1 MRFSL
6 LSLLFCLMTLILHAQ
21 DEAIKRLRIES
32 TRVIPNKDPND
43 TTQKEWRKGGVYGIN
58 VSQGTLNN
66 WAAGGENFSLSVNTQ
81 FSLYAFFKRGKQ
93 TWDNTFSMNLGYVN
107 TTSIGG
113 RKNDDRFDILSK
125 YGHALGKKLS
135 LSTLFN
141 LRSQL
146 FRGYSFTDTSKKFI
160 STFMAPGYL
169 LLSVGG
175 DYKPEK
181 NLSIFFSPVTA
192 RWIFVKD
199 TALSNKG
206 LYGVKKGESTA
217 LEFGGF
223 ASITYTKD
231 FNKSVSYKG
240 RLDLFS
246 NYRHNPQNIDINM
259 ANSVNAKISKK
270 LAVNYTLDLIY
281 DDDVRLFGKNKR
293 SAGLQ
298 VKSLLGIG
306 LLLKF

>member
-1 MRFSL
+1 MKFL
-6 LSLLFCLMTLILHAQ
+6 LLLVLFCLMSAVLFAQ

-32 TRVIPNKDPND
+32 TRIIPYKDPND

-66 WAAGGENFSLSVNTQ
+66 WAAGGENFSLSVNSQ
-81 FSLYAFFKRGKQ
+81 FSLYAFFKKGKQ
-93 TWDNTFSMNLGYVN
+93 TWDNTFDMNIGYVN
-107 TTSIGG
+107 TSSIGG

-125 YGHALGKKLS
+125 YGHALGNKLS
-135 LSTLFN
+135 LTTLFN
-141 LRSQL
+141 LRSQF
-146 FRGYSFTDTSKKFI
+146 FRGYSFTDSSKNLI
-160 STFMAPGYL
+160 SSFLAPGYL
-169 LLSVGG
+169 LLSVGL
-175 DYKPEK
+175 DYKPAK
-181 NLSIFFSPVTA
+181 NLSIFFSPVTT

-199 TALSNKG
+199 TALSNRG
-206 LYGVKKGESTA
+206 LYGVKKGDKSA

-223 ASITYTKD
+223 ASISYIKG
-231 FNKSVSYKG
+231 FNKNVTYKG

-259 ANSVNAKISKK
+259 SNSVNAKISKK

>member
-1 MRFSL
+1 
-6 LSLLFCLMTLILHAQ
+6 
-21 DEAIKRLRIES
+21 
-32 TRVIPNKDPND
+32 
-43 TTQKEWRKGGVYGIN
+43 
-58 VSQGTLNN
+58 
-66 WAAGGENFSLSVNTQ
+66 
-81 FSLYAFFKRGKQ
+81 
-93 TWDNTFSMNLGYVN
+93 
-107 TTSIGG
+107 
-113 RKNDDRFDILSK
+113 
-125 YGHALGKKLS
+125 
-135 LSTLFN
+135 
-141 LRSQL
+141 
-146 FRGYSFTDTSKKFI
+146 
-160 STFMAPGYL
+160 MAPGYL

>member
-1 MRFSL
+1 M
-6 LSLLFCLMTLILHAQ
+6 
-21 DEAIKRLRIES
+21 
-32 TRVIPNKDPND
+32 
-43 TTQKEWRKGGVYGIN
+43 
-58 VSQGTLNN
+58 
-66 WAAGGENFSLSVNTQ
+66 
-81 FSLYAFFKRGKQ
+81 
-93 TWDNTFSMNLGYVN
+93 
-107 TTSIGG
+107 TSIGG

-125 YGHALGKKLS
+125 YGHALGNKLS

-141 LRSQL
+141 FRSQFL
-146 FRGYSFTDTSKKFI
+146 RGYSFTDSSKNFI
-160 STFMAPGYL
+160 STFLAPGYL
-169 LLSVGG
+169 LLSVGL
-175 DYKPEK
+175 DYKPIK

-206 LYGVKKGESTA
+206 LYGVKKGEKSA

-223 ASITYTKD
+223 ASISYIKE
-231 FNKSVSYKG
+231 FNKNITYKG

-246 NYRHNPQNIDINM
+246 NYRYNPQNIDINLS
-259 ANSVNAKISKK
+259 NSVNAKISKK

>member
-1 MRFSL
+1 
-6 LSLLFCLMTLILHAQ
+6 
-21 DEAIKRLRIES
+21 
-32 TRVIPNKDPND
+32 
-43 TTQKEWRKGGVYGIN
+43 
-58 VSQGTLNN
+58 
-66 WAAGGENFSLSVNTQ
+66 
-81 FSLYAFFKRGKQ
+81 
-93 TWDNTFSMNLGYVN
+93 MNLGYVN

-113 RKNDDRFDILSK
+113 RKNDDRFDVLSK
-125 YGHALGKKLS
+125 YGHALGNKMS

-141 LRSQL
+141 LRSQF
-146 FRGYSFTDTSKKFI
+146 FRGYSFTDSSKNFI
-160 STFMAPGYL
+160 SGFLSPGYL
-169 LLSVGG
+169 LLSVGL
-175 DYKPEK
+175 DYKPIK

-206 LYGVKKGESTA
+206 LYGVKKGDKSA

-223 ASITYTKD
+223 ASISYIKE
-231 FNKSVSYKG
+231 FNKNITYKG

-259 ANSVNAKISKK
+259 SNSLNAKISKK

-281 DDDVRLFGKNKR
+281 DDDVRLFGRNKR

>member
-1 MRFSL
+1 M
-6 LSLLFCLMTLILHAQ
+6 
-21 DEAIKRLRIES
+21 
-32 TRVIPNKDPND
+32 
-43 TTQKEWRKGGVYGIN
+43 
-58 VSQGTLNN
+58 
-66 WAAGGENFSLSVNTQ
+66 
-81 FSLYAFFKRGKQ
+81 
-93 TWDNTFSMNLGYVN
+93 
-107 TTSIGG
+107 
-113 RKNDDRFDILSK
+113 
-125 YGHALGKKLS
+125 S

-141 LRSQL
+141 LRSQF
-146 FRGYSFTDTSKKFI
+146 FRGYSFTDSSKNFI
-160 STFMAPGYL
+160 SGFLSPGYL
-169 LLSVGG
+169 LLSVGL
-175 DYKPEK
+175 DYKPIK

-206 LYGVKKGESTA
+206 LYGVKKGDKSA

-223 ASITYTKD
+223 ASISYIKE
-231 FNKSVSYKG
+231 FNKNITYKG

-259 ANSVNAKISKK
+259 SNSLNAKISKK

-281 DDDVRLFGKNKR
+281 DDDVRLFGRNKR